1 MGSDYPRGTCENVV
15 YHFHGTIQIII
26 PSYLRPVFS
35 DFDMPVIDKDYKHW
49 EDITIPIHNQEE
61 DNIIPSH
68 NQEED
73 NLIPSHNLEE
83 DNIIPSHILEEDKKP
98 IIQFRPGRPQILDLS
113 HVIQFRPRPTSPP
126 FRFPFITREQ
136 LERRKKVLMEWT
148 LIAQVKV

>member
-1 MGSDYPRGTCENVV
+1 MVFSKNKPTHLPLFQN
-15 YHFHGTIQIII
+15 
-26 PSYLRPVFS
+26 SFS
-35 DFDMPVIDKDYKHW
+35 DFDMPVIDKDFKQW
-49 EDITIPIHNQEE
+49 EDNTIPSHNLEEDNLIPSHNIEE

-68 NQEED
+68 N
-73 NLIPSHNLEE
+73 
-83 DNIIPSHILEEDKKP
+83 LEEDKKP

>member
-1 MGSDYPRGTCENVV
+1 MAFSKNKPTHLLLFQN
-15 YHFHGTIQIII
+15 
-26 PSYLRPVFS
+26 SFS
-35 DFDMPVIDKDYKHW
+35 DFDMPVIDKYYKQW
-49 EDITIPIHNQEE
+49 EDNPIPTHNQEK
-61 DNIIPSH
+61 
-68 NQEED
+68 D

-83 DNIIPSHILEEDKKP
+83 DNIIPSHNLEEDNIIPSHNLEEDSLIPSHNLEEDKKP

-136 LERRKKVLMEWT
+136 LEKRKKVLMEWT

>member
-1 MGSDYPRGTCENVV
+1 MFFSKNKPTHLPLFQN
-15 YHFHGTIQIII
+15 
-26 PSYLRPVFS
+26 SFS
-35 DFDMPVIDKDYKHW
+35 DFDMPVIDKYYKQW
-49 EDITIPIHNQEE
+49 EDNTIPTHNL
-61 DNIIPSH
+61 
-68 NQEED
+68 EED

-83 DNIIPSHILEEDKKP
+83 DSLIPSHNLEEDKKP